1 MVYGGFKVCQ
11 PLCLFFL
18 INKIFA
24 NRNKDNISILD
35 VGSAPGGKAF
45 QLLDLGFKVKS
56 IEISKEE
63 LRFLNQILKD

>member
-1 MVYGGFKVCQ
+1 MVCGGFKVCQ
-11 PLCLFFL
+11 PLCLFL

-24 NRNKDNISILD
+24 NKNKDNISILD

-56 IEISKEE
+56 IEISKK
-63 LRFLNQILKD
+63 N